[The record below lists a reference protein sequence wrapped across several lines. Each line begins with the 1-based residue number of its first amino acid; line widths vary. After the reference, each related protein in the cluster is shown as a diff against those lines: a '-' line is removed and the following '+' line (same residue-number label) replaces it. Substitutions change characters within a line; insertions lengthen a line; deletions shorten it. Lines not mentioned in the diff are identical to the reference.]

1 MDTRSKMIENDED
14 ESDENNKNV
23 ENAKLMENAI
33 DGGGE
38 GIILTMVIID
48 MIMS

>member
-33 DGGGE
+33 DGGG
-38 GIILTMVIID
+38 GRD
-48 MIMS
+48 YPHDGYY